1 MGFKLDSYRLLLLE
15 RSWSVLRQASNCM
28 RSRVEMEIWVW
39 KWCNELE
46 IYRYN
51 VTSLILIRTRCG
63 ETAELEGWEPI
74 IKTPPHLAHDPKGIC
89 ETDRCRLEDRKKR
102 VRECDRLA
110 WCKEPHKLRG
120 SMKAQ
125 IINTPPHVAQ
135 HPKGIRETERCRL
148 EHRKKRVR
156 ECDRLAWCKEP
167 HKLRGSMKAQQEC
180 VTNET
185 NCADLCTLYK
195 STSDQALGKIQCGF
209 CCILRCCLSAPVSSK
224 YILPIAQ
231 SISVIPPCISIRPTS
246 ASPSQTEWWWW
257 REIDFPVTSPPWT
270 GPNWAQPV
278 QDWQS
283 AVQSSPAIMLNWTGW
298 SQISNGDCPDWW
310 NHWA

>member
-89 ETDRCRLEDRKKR
+89 ETDRCRLED
-102 VRECDRLA
+102 
-110 WCKEPHKLRG
+110 
-120 SMKAQ
+120 
-125 IINTPPHVAQ
+125 
-135 HPKGIRETERCRL
+135 
-148 EHRKKRVR
+148 RKKRVR